1 MTAQVTLNGDT
12 ITVDQA
18 TTIGDLVARATNHS
32 DRLASDRGVAV
43 AVNRSVVPRG
53 DWGTTTVAS
62 GDTIEIITAVQ
73 GG

>member
-12 ITVDQA
+12 ITVDQT
-18 TTIGDLVARATNHS
+18 TTIGDLVARATNRG
-32 DRLASDRGVAV
+32 DRPASDRGVAV

-53 DWGTTTVAS
+53 DWNATTVAS

>member
-12 ITVDQA
+12 ITVDEA
-18 TTIGDLVARATNHS
+18 TTIDDLIAHATNRG
-32 DRLASDRGVAV
+32 DRPTSDRGVAV

-53 DWGTTTVAS
+53 DWDTTTVAS